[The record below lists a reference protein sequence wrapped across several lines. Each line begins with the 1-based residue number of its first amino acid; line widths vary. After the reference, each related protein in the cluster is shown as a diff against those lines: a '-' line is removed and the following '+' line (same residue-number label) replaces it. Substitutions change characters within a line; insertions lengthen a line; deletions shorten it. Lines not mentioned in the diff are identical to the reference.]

1 MQASPE
7 EPRCPFC
14 YHTIEQPKELQSRK
28 IVEFPLGVC
37 GHCGVVYVYDTTGH
51 NMGAAFIE
59 ALLFACNDDDSLAF
73 SLSYGDDYTDA
84 VIGNYDIITHTITPE
99 KIYNDRYVRGVLIFL
114 KLTDQFKEVTEQ
126 QVREKSKSMLPFTK
140 ERLRSEKFSKEIVRR
155 HALENKRAE
164 LIALAEEDTRVLNEL
179 QRMLYTPDEAM
190 RWQIIEILGEVSRKV
205 SEQRPDLVSKLLSN
219 LLQGAASPSTCA
231 WGAVEAAGTIISVT
245 PDLFGEFSPV
255 LLAFLQQKTSLK
267 EVTWA
272 IGRISGVE
280 PGLVKHAFKTLR
292 SFIREQE
299 PSLRGYAAW
308 ALGNLGYAEVTEEL
322 KTLLSDSEKIFI
334 FRNAE
339 LEETTVAELAK
350 EAIEKLTHPKRT

>member
-1 MQASPE
+1 MQAPPE

-28 IVEFPLGVC
+28 IIEFPLGVC

-84 VIGNYDIITHTITPE
+84 VIGNYDIITHTVTPE

-114 KLTDQFKEVTEQ
+114 KLTDQYKEVTEQ
-126 QVREKSKSMLPFTK
+126 KVRDKSKRMLPFTK
-140 ERLRSEKFSKEIVRR
+140 ERLRSDNFSKEMVRR

-205 SEQRPDLVSKLLSN
+205 SDKRPDLVSKLLSN
-219 LLQGAASPSTCA
+219 LLQSAASPSTCA
-231 WGAVEAAGTIISVT
+231 WGAVEAAGTIISAT

-255 LLAFLQQKTSLK
+255 LLAFLKQKTSLK

-272 IGRISGVE
+272 IGKISGVE
-280 PGLVKHAFKTLR
+280 PDLVKHAFKTLR
-292 SFIREQE
+292 SFITEHD
-299 PSLRGYAAW
+299 PSLRGYAVW
-308 ALGNLGYAEVTEEL
+308 ALGNLGYPEVIEEL
-322 KTLLSDSEKIFI
+322 KPLLSDDEKLFI

-339 LEETTVAELAK
+339 QKETTVAELAK
-350 EAIEKLTHPKRT
+350 EAIEKLTNPKQT